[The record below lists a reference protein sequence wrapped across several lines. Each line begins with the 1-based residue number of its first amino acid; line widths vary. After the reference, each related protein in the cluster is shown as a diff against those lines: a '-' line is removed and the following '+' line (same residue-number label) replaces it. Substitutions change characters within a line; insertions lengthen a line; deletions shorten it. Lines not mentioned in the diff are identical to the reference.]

1 MPVQLMNC
9 TLPKLMEGQKLT
21 QGALQTPLR
30 MPPQWTFYS
39 DKFLIYF
46 QMASEFLARLL
57 SAVTPPRTGWV
68 SWAVWVRLSPSGMA
82 RSAAPGFV
90 SLLDSSG
97 CVKGAGLAGWHQ
109 IPRLQEDGNTS
120 SSGRKEGSVFRSVE
134 YFSRGII
141 GKSTRDSSWN
151 SQIPR

>member
-90 SLLDSSG
+90 SLLWQQRVHEG
-97 CVKGAGLAGWHQ
+97 CWISRLAPDTEVTRGWEYFF
-109 IPRLQEDGNTS
+109 IW
-120 SSGRKEGSVFRSVE
+120 KEGGLCFQKCGVL
-134 YFSRGII
+134 FSWDYR
-141 GKSTRDSSWN
+141 KKYMRFFLK
-151 SQIPR
+151 